1 MNVLIVRPLVERL
14 FHPKDITIVYCLLAN
29 RLYFLRQ
36 QATSVHQPVN
46 MARATL
52 CELVATRVLR
62 RFHEANPGSQ
72 GLLFLSHILVGG
84 FDPFEGAPE
93 AVEFEGRR
101 QWAVQERGGLERKL
115 TALELAILSE
125 SKAFIGSPG
134 CQRVVNAVYEG
145 RVIYTPLSFV
155 DILPD
160 HYKYHPISL
169 YDPRKAPI
177 LNHYRL
183 IVPRSRNFIEFVQ
196 FLVLMVLY
204 FLAMLY
210 RRSSNEAFEFL
221 FCIYAAGWVLD
232 ELAAIAEHGWEVH
245 AQNLWSWLDV
255 TFSAIYGAYVVA
267 RIYDVGAGHFP
278 DGHGLHILPLAAPI
292 LLTRVAF
299 NIAPDNIVLI
309 SLHAMM
315 KDFLLLSFLA
325 CWCFMGFLLALQWL
339 IDSNDNFN
347 ETPSWFTICKWML
360 WIWFGLDGTGIEESV
375 QFHLVLGPALM
386 IGFAFLGNTLF
397 LTILVA
403 MLTNTFSKIIAHET
417 AEVQFRRA
425 VLTFEGVKSDAIFA
439 YPPPFNI
446 FALATLLPLR
456 FLVSPETFHRVNV
469 ALIRALNLPTLLLIS
484 LYERRQFS
492 RRSRART
499 GSSLLRWKLSGFSP
513 HGDIQAVFETPPPPD
528 VADLIEE
535 LDTLGDEG
543 SVSGRSCPSCLW
555 TWAGL
560 YDGGRGYETV
570 SRSTMTETS
579 GTRGWGMS
587 RVVDE
592 ELDLALV
599 LDDLDLVE
607 GPGGIGD
614 GRQRVRALGYEME
627 PRRLAQVGEVEG
639 PLLGPAPPEVGRVQR
654 ADVGGVVLRVAAVAR
669 LEGRVEDGPL
679 AVVGGGGG
687 AEEEHGEARL
697 VARGELPGDADAVGE
712 HLGHPVDEVVG
723 LVAGARD
730 LDGGVDGGDVEGALG
745 DPGCDVRGRV
755 EGVAVEEGFRRRR

>member
-1 MNVLIVRPLVERL
+1 MYLRRRRTTPTCEKLEMRRSPTEEMAEEAKLWTGRQRCRADEEEEDEGPGVAGGSETEACLGDDDDEEKPGISSSVSELPIYVSMHRVRRLINASIDDPYTLSQLSDPRMNILIVRPLVERL
-14 FHPKDITIVYCLLAN
+14 YHPNDITIVYCLLAN

-46 MARATL
+46 VARATL
-52 CELVATRVLR
+52 CELVSARVLR

-72 GLLFLSHILVGG
+72 GLLFLSRLLVGG

-101 QWAVQERGGLERKL
+101 QWAPQERGGLERKL

-125 SKAFIGSPG
+125 SKTFISSPG
-134 CQRVVNAVYEG
+134 CQRVINAVYEG
-145 RVIYTPLSFV
+145 RVVYTPLSFV

-160 HYKYHPISL
+160 HYEYRPISL
-169 YDPRKAPI
+169 YDPRKAPL

-183 IVPRSRNFIEFVQ
+183 IVPRSRNSIEFVQ
-196 FLVLMVLY
+196 FLILMILY

-210 RRSSNEAFEFL
+210 RRSTNEVFEFL

-232 ELAAIAEHGWEVH
+232 EVAAVAEHGWEVH

-255 TFSAIYGAYVVA
+255 TFSAIYAVYVLA

-339 IDSNDNFN
+339 IDSNDNLN
-347 ETPSWFTICKWML
+347 ETPSWFAICKWML
-360 WIWFGLDGTGIEESV
+360 WIWFGLDGTGIQEST
-375 QFHLVLGPALM
+375 QFHIILGPALM
-386 IGFAFLGNTLF
+386 VGFAFLGNTLF

-403 MLTNTFSKIIAHET
+403 VLTNTFSNIIADEA
-417 AEVQFRRA
+417 AEVRFRRA

-456 FLVSPETFHRVNV
+456 FAVSAETFHRVNV

-492 RRSRART
+492 RRMRKKMNGGGGRRRFL
-499 GSSLLRWKLSGFSP
+499 GWQLSGFSP
-513 HGDIQAVFETPPPPD
+513 HGDIQAVFDTAPPPD

-535 LDTLGDEG
+535 LDKIGDEG
-543 SVSGRSCPSCLW
+543 SV
-555 TWAGL
+555 
-560 YDGGRGYETV
+560 
-570 SRSTMTETS
+570 TS
-579 GTRGWGMS
+579 
-587 RVVDE
+587 
-592 ELDLALV
+592 
-599 LDDLDLVE
+599 
-607 GPGGIGD
+607 
-614 GRQRVRALGYEME
+614 
-627 PRRLAQVGEVEG
+627 
-639 PLLGPAPPEVGRVQR
+639 
-654 ADVGGVVLRVAAVAR
+654 
-669 LEGRVEDGPL
+669 
-679 AVVGGGGG
+679 
-687 AEEEHGEARL
+687 
-697 VARGELPGDADAVGE
+697 
-712 HLGHPVDEVVG
+712 EVVPK
-723 LVAGARD
+723 LSAD
-730 LDGGVDGGDVEGALG
+730 LGRPIRWRSRLRNGVQEHDD
-745 DPGCDVRGRV
+745 
-755 EGVAVEEGFRRRR
+755 

>member
-1 MNVLIVRPLVERL
+1 MYLRRRRIRSTCEEKSDMRPSPTEEMMEEAKLWTGRERHRGGPDEDEDESPVGAAGGSETEACLGDEEDERPGVPLGSATALPIYVSMHRVRRLIVASIDDPYTLDQLSDPRMNLLTVRPLVERL

-29 RLYFLRQ
+29 RLHFLRQ
-36 QATSVHQPVN
+36 QATTVHQPVN
-46 MARATL
+46 MARAAL

-62 RFHEANPGSQ
+62 RFHESNPGAQ

-125 SKAFIGSPG
+125 SKTFIGSPA

-183 IVPRSRNFIEFVQ
+183 IVPRSRHFIEFVQ

-210 RRSSNEAFEFL
+210 RRSSNEVFEFL

-232 ELAAIAEHGWEVH
+232 ELAAVVEHGWEVH

-255 TFSAIYGAYVVA
+255 TFSAIYGVYVIA
-267 RIYDVGAGHFP
+267 RIYDVAAGHFP

-347 ETPSWFTICKWML
+347 ETPSWFTIGKWML

-375 QFHLVLGPALM
+375 QFHIVLGPALM

-403 MLTNTFSKIIAHET
+403 MLTNTFSKIIADET

-456 FLVSPETFHRVNV
+456 FLVSPESFHRVNV

-492 RRSRART
+492 RRARAKT
-499 GSSLLRWKLSGFSP
+499 GDRSLLGWKFSGFSP
-513 HGDIQAVFETPPPPD
+513 HGDIQAVFETAPPPD

-535 LDTLGDEG
+535 LDKLGDEG
-543 SVSGRSCPSCLW
+543 SLADEFVPKLSADLGRPIRW
-555 TWAGL
+555 
-560 YDGGRGYETV
+560 R
-570 SRSTMTETS
+570 SRLRNGVQEH
-579 GTRGWGMS
+579 
-587 RVVDE
+587 DE
-592 ELDLALV
+592 
-599 LDDLDLVE
+599 
-607 GPGGIGD
+607 
-614 GRQRVRALGYEME
+614 
-627 PRRLAQVGEVEG
+627 
-639 PLLGPAPPEVGRVQR
+639 
-654 ADVGGVVLRVAAVAR
+654 
-669 LEGRVEDGPL
+669 
-679 AVVGGGGG
+679 
-687 AEEEHGEARL
+687 
-697 VARGELPGDADAVGE
+697 
-712 HLGHPVDEVVG
+712 
-723 LVAGARD
+723 
-730 LDGGVDGGDVEGALG
+730 
-745 DPGCDVRGRV
+745 
-755 EGVAVEEGFRRRR
+755 

>member
-1 MNVLIVRPLVERL
+1 MRRSPTELMDEAKLWNGQDRHHGVPDEDEDEGPAGAAGGSETEACLGDGDDDGRRGVSSGPAGMLPIYVSMHRVRRLIMASIDDPYSLDQLSDPRMNVLIVRPLVERL

-46 MARATL
+46 IARATL

-93 AVEFEGRR
+93 AVEFQGRR

-125 SKAFIGSPG
+125 SKTFICSAG

-169 YDPRKAPI
+169 YDPRNAPI

-183 IVPRSRNFIEFVQ
+183 IVPRSRNFIEFIH
-196 FLVLMVLY
+196 FLILMVLY

-210 RRSSNEAFEFL
+210 RRSSNEVFEFL

-232 ELAAIAEHGWEVH
+232 EFAAIIEHGWEVH
-245 AQNLWSWLDV
+245 AQNLWSWLDI
-255 TFSAIYGAYVVA
+255 TFSVIYGAYVVA
-267 RIYDVGAGHFP
+267 RIYDVAAGHFP

-292 LLTRVAF
+292 LLTRIAF

-375 QFHLVLGPALM
+375 QFHIVLGPALM
-386 IGFAFLGNTLF
+386 VGFAFLGNTLF

-403 MLTNTFSKIIAHET
+403 MLTNTFSKIIADET

-456 FLVSPETFHRVNV
+456 FLVSPKTFHAVNV

-492 RRSRART
+492 RRSRKKT
-499 GSSLLRWKLSGFSP
+499 NGSLLSWQFSGFSP
-513 HGDIQAVFETPPPPD
+513 HGDIQAVFETAPPPD
-528 VADLIEE
+528 VSDLIEE
-535 LDTLGDEG
+535 LDKLGDDDSAAGEVVPRL
-543 SVSGRSCPSCLW
+543 SVDLSRPIRWRSKL
-555 TWAGL
+555 
-560 YDGGRGYETV
+560 RG
-570 SRSTMTETS
+570 
-579 GTRGWGMS
+579 
-587 RVVDE
+587 
-592 ELDLALV
+592 
-599 LDDLDLVE
+599 
-607 GPGGIGD
+607 GGI
-614 GRQRVRALGYEME
+614 Q
-627 PRRLAQVGEVEG
+627 
-639 PLLGPAPPEVGRVQR
+639 
-654 ADVGGVVLRVAAVAR
+654 
-669 LEGRVEDGPL
+669 
-679 AVVGGGGG
+679 
-687 AEEEHGEARL
+687 EH
-697 VARGELPGDADAVGE
+697 DD
-712 HLGHPVDEVVG
+712 
-723 LVAGARD
+723 
-730 LDGGVDGGDVEGALG
+730 
-745 DPGCDVRGRV
+745 
-755 EGVAVEEGFRRRR
+755 

>member
-1 MNVLIVRPLVERL
+1 MEEAKLWTGRERDRGFPGEDEDEGPVGAGGGSETEACLGDEEGQGISSGAAAALPIYVSMHRVRRLIIASIDDPYTLDQLTDPRMNILVVRPLVDRL
-14 FHPKDITIVYCLLAN
+14 YNPKDITMVYCLLAN

-46 MARATL
+46 IARATL
-52 CELVATRVLR
+52 CELVASRVLR

-101 QWAVQERGGLERKL
+101 QWTVQERGGLERKL

-125 SKAFIGSPG
+125 SKTFISSPG

-196 FLVLMVLY
+196 FLILMVLY

-210 RRSSNEAFEFL
+210 RRSSNEVFEFL

-232 ELAAIAEHGWEVH
+232 ELAAIVEHGWDVH

-255 TFSAIYGAYVVA
+255 TFSVIYGAYVLA
-267 RIYDVGAGHFP
+267 RVYDVAAGHFP

-375 QFHLVLGPALM
+375 QFHIVLGPALM

-403 MLTNTFSKIIAHET
+403 MLTNTFSKIIADET

-439 YPPPFNI
+439 YPPPFNV
-446 FALATLLPLR
+446 FALAILLPLR
-456 FLVSPETFHRVNV
+456 FVVSARTFHAVNV

-492 RRSRART
+492 RRSAMGGRVRR
-499 GSSLLRWKLSGFSP
+499 SLLSWQFSGFSP
-513 HGDIQAVFETPPPPD
+513 HGDIQAVFETAPPPD
-528 VADLIEE
+528 VSDLIEE
-535 LDTLGDEG
+535 MDRLGEDG
-543 SVSGRSCPSCLW
+543 DVSGEVMPRLSVDLGRPIRWRSRLRN
-555 TWAGL
+555 GVQ
-560 YDGGRGYETV
+560 EH
-570 SRSTMTETS
+570 
-579 GTRGWGMS
+579 
-587 RVVDE
+587 
-592 ELDLALV
+592 
-599 LDDLDLVE
+599 DD
-607 GPGGIGD
+607 
-614 GRQRVRALGYEME
+614 
-627 PRRLAQVGEVEG
+627 
-639 PLLGPAPPEVGRVQR
+639 
-654 ADVGGVVLRVAAVAR
+654 
-669 LEGRVEDGPL
+669 
-679 AVVGGGGG
+679 
-687 AEEEHGEARL
+687 
-697 VARGELPGDADAVGE
+697 
-712 HLGHPVDEVVG
+712 
-723 LVAGARD
+723 
-730 LDGGVDGGDVEGALG
+730 
-745 DPGCDVRGRV
+745 
-755 EGVAVEEGFRRRR
+755 

>member
-1 MNVLIVRPLVERL
+1 MYLRRRRTLKPDMRRSEQMDEDKLWSPREERPKLSPRLLDDEDEDGPGAAGGSETEACLGDEGEGVEEEKALPIYVSMHRVRRLIIASIDDPYTLDQLSDPRLNVLIVRPLVDRL
-14 FHPKDITIVYCLLAN
+14 YNPKDITIVYCLLAN

-36 QATSVHQPVN
+36 QATTVHQPVN
-46 MARATL
+46 IARATL
-52 CELVATRVLR
+52 CELVATRTLR
-62 RFHEANPGSQ
+62 RFHEDNPGSQ

-84 FDPFEGAPE
+84 FDPFQGAPE

-125 SKAFIGSPG
+125 SKTFISSAG

-183 IVPRSRNFIEFVQ
+183 IVPRSRNLIEFIQ
-196 FLVLMVLY
+196 FLILMVLY

-210 RRSSNEAFEFL
+210 RRSSNEVFEFL

-232 ELAAIAEHGWEVH
+232 ELAAIVEHGWEVH

-255 TFSAIYGAYVVA
+255 TFSFIYGAYVVA
-267 RIYDVGAGHFP
+267 RVFDVAAGRFP
-278 DGHGLHILPLAAPI
+278 DGHGLHVLPLAAPI
-292 LLTRVAF
+292 LLTRAAF

-315 KDFLLLSFLA
+315 KDFMLLSLLA

-339 IDSNDNFN
+339 IDSNDNPN

-375 QFHLVLGPALM
+375 QFHVALGPALM

-403 MLTNTFSKIIAHET
+403 MLTNTFSKIIADET

-439 YPPPFNI
+439 YPPPFNV

-456 FLVSPETFHRVNV
+456 FAVSAETFHRVNV
-469 ALIRALNLPTLLLIS
+469 ALVRVLNLPTLLVIS

-492 RRSRART
+492 RRQRGRRT
-499 GSSLLRWKLSGFSP
+499 RNGLLGWRQFSGFSP
-513 HGDIQAVFETPPPPD
+513 HGDIQAVFETRPPPD
-528 VADLIEE
+528 VADLIEG
-535 LDTLGDEG
+535 LDRLDEKDEDG
-543 SVSGRSCPSCLW
+543 VTERGRSGRW
-555 TWAGL
+555 
-560 YDGGRGYETV
+560 
-570 SRSTMTETS
+570 RS
-579 GTRGWGMS
+579 
-587 RVVDE
+587 
-592 ELDLALV
+592 
-599 LDDLDLVE
+599 
-607 GPGGIGD
+607 
-614 GRQRVRALGYEME
+614 RVRAGT
-627 PRRLAQVGEVEG
+627 
-639 PLLGPAPPEVGRVQR
+639 
-654 ADVGGVVLRVAAVAR
+654 
-669 LEGRVEDGPL
+669 LE
-679 AVVGGGGG
+679 
-687 AEEEHGEARL
+687 H
-697 VARGELPGDADAVGE
+697 
-712 HLGHPVDEVVG
+712 DE
-723 LVAGARD
+723 
-730 LDGGVDGGDVEGALG
+730 
-745 DPGCDVRGRV
+745 
-755 EGVAVEEGFRRRR
+755 

>member
-1 MNVLIVRPLVERL
+1 MEEAKLWTGREPRRRSPGENEDEDEGHVRAAGGSETEACLGDDDNERPRVSSSGPATSLPIYVSMHRVRRLIIASIGDPYTLDQLSDPRMNVLVVRPLVERL
-14 FHPKDITIVYCLLAN
+14 FHPKDMTIVYCLLAN

-36 QATSVHQPVN
+36 QATSVYQPVN
-46 MARATL
+46 VARATL
-52 CELVATRVLR
+52 CELIAARVLR
-62 RFHEANPGSQ
+62 RLHEANPGPQ
-72 GLLFLSHILVGG
+72 GLLFLSRILVGG

-101 QWAVQERGGLERKL
+101 RWAVQARGGRERKL

-145 RVIYTPLSFV
+145 RVVYTPLSIV

-160 HYKYHPISL
+160 HHEHHPVSL
-169 YDPRKAPI
+169 YDPRKAPV
-177 LNHYRL
+177 LNHHRL
-183 IVPRSRNFIEFVQ
+183 VVPRSRNFIEFVQ

-210 RRSSNEAFEFL
+210 RRSSSELFEFL

-232 ELAAIAEHGWEVH
+232 EFAAVVEHGWEVH

-255 TFSAIYGAYVVA
+255 TFSAIYAAYVVA
-267 RIYDVGAGHFP
+267 RIYDVAAGRFP

-325 CWCFMGFLLALQWL
+325 CWCFVGFLLALQWL

-347 ETPSWFTICKWML
+347 ETPSWFTIGKWML

-375 QFHLVLGPALM
+375 QFHIVLGPALM

-403 MLTNTFSKIIAHET
+403 MLTNTFSNIIADET

-456 FLVSPETFHRVNV
+456 FLVSPAAFHRVNV

-492 RRSRART
+492 RRSRAKT
-499 GSSLLRWKLSGFSP
+499 GSSLLSWKFAGFSP
-513 HGDIQAVFETPPPPD
+513 HGDIQAVFDTPPPPH
-528 VADLIEE
+528 VADLIAE
-535 LDTLGDEG
+535 LDELGDEG
-543 SVSGRSCPSCLW
+543 ESV
-555 TWAGL
+555 A
-560 YDGGRGYETV
+560 E
-570 SRSTMTETS
+570 E
-579 GTRGWGMS
+579 
-587 RVVDE
+587 VVPRLS
-592 ELDLALV
+592 LDLGRPIRWRPKLRNGV
-599 LDDLDLVE
+599 QEHDD
-607 GPGGIGD
+607 
-614 GRQRVRALGYEME
+614 
-627 PRRLAQVGEVEG
+627 
-639 PLLGPAPPEVGRVQR
+639 
-654 ADVGGVVLRVAAVAR
+654 
-669 LEGRVEDGPL
+669 
-679 AVVGGGGG
+679 
-687 AEEEHGEARL
+687 
-697 VARGELPGDADAVGE
+697 
-712 HLGHPVDEVVG
+712 
-723 LVAGARD
+723 
-730 LDGGVDGGDVEGALG
+730 
-745 DPGCDVRGRV
+745 
-755 EGVAVEEGFRRRR
+755 

>member
-1 MNVLIVRPLVERL
+1 MRRSSTEDMMEEAKLWTGREPRHGGPGEDEDEGHVGTAGGSETEACLGDDDETLGASSFASAPSLPIYMSMHRVRRLIMASIDDPYTLDQLSDPRMNVLIVRPLVERL

-36 QATSVHQPVN
+36 QATSVHQAVN

-62 RFHEANPGSQ
+62 RFHEANPGPQ
-72 GLLFLSHILVGG
+72 GLLFLSHILVGA

-101 QWAVQERGGLERKL
+101 QWAVQARGGLERKL
-115 TALELAILSE
+115 TTLELAILSE
-125 SKAFIGSPG
+125 SKAFISSPG

-210 RRSSNEAFEFL
+210 RRSSNEVFEFL

-232 ELAAIAEHGWEVH
+232 EFAAVVEHGWEVH

-255 TFSAIYGAYVVA
+255 TFSAIYGAYVIA
-267 RIYDVGAGHFP
+267 RIYDVAAGHFP

-292 LLTRVAF
+292 LLTRIAF

-347 ETPSWFTICKWML
+347 ETPSWFTIGKWML

-375 QFHLVLGPALM
+375 QFHIVLGPALM

-403 MLTNTFSKIIAHET
+403 MLTNTFSKIIADET

-492 RRSRART
+492 RRSGAKT
-499 GSSLLRWKLSGFSP
+499 GSSLLSWKFAGFSP
-513 HGDIQAVFETPPPPD
+513 HGDIQAVFETPPPPH
-528 VADLIEE
+528 VADLIEG
-535 LDTLGDEG
+535 LDKLGDEG
-543 SVSGRSCPSCLW
+543 ASV
-555 TWAGL
+555 A
-560 YDGGRGYETV
+560 
-570 SRSTMTETS
+570 
-579 GTRGWGMS
+579 
-587 RVVDE
+587 E
-592 ELDLALV
+592 EVMPRLSLDLGRPIRWKPKLRNGV
-599 LDDLDLVE
+599 QEHDDL
-607 GPGGIGD
+607 P
-614 GRQRVRALGYEME
+614 
-627 PRRLAQVGEVEG
+627 
-639 PLLGPAPPEVGRVQR
+639 
-654 ADVGGVVLRVAAVAR
+654 
-669 LEGRVEDGPL
+669 
-679 AVVGGGGG
+679 
-687 AEEEHGEARL
+687 
-697 VARGELPGDADAVGE
+697 
-712 HLGHPVDEVVG
+712 
-723 LVAGARD
+723 
-730 LDGGVDGGDVEGALG
+730 
-745 DPGCDVRGRV
+745 
-755 EGVAVEEGFRRRR
+755 FS